1 MGGFGQTRAPPPARA
16 SLDVGRPP
24 PYDSGAEVQL
34 ERFQI
39 EGEAGRS
46 YAITIEEADAR
57 DPHLANT
64 LIDIDLQTFS
74 EPTFSHFTASAML
87 RHGRVYLLVADGIV
101 IGTCVNVRSWERPNE
116 VLLLSMGIRPGWRGR
131 GLGQRF
137 LAGVL
142 DRLRKKG
149 IRGVSLLVSED
160 NRRAARVYEDVGFV
174 NTGERFED
182 PRTGECLVSLR
193 VGLAEDPVA
202 AVELG

>member
-1 MGGFGQTRAPPPARA
+1 M
-16 SLDVGRPP
+16 
-24 PYDSGAEVQL
+24 

-46 YAITIEEADAR
+46 YFITIEEADAR

-202 AVELG
+202 PVELS